1 MARGSSVHVRVAA
14 MAAGAVAVAA
24 MAAPAAA
31 VTSRTAAPHAS
42 LVKVTWMAGY
52 AAPGT
57 PAKYNRVGIVKV
69 GPATAKN
76 VLVIEPGTLAG
87 AAYFAPFAKWLVSMT
102 PKWQVWTVE
111 RRENLL
117 EDQSYMDL
125 YKRHSITSQQLF
137 DYYLGYLTKPSVKK
151 HLHPV
156 NPATVAFAKQWG
168 MGVAVN
174 DLHAVITAAK
184 KLGGKVLLG
193 GHSLGGTITTAYATW
208 SFSGKPGAQDLAGL
222 VYLDGGS
229 GNTAVDVP
237 TATSELASLMATS
250 ATPFE
255 GFAGIP
261 SPYAGLFVG
270 TGSATAAQDPNAAS
284 LGQASKLLPKAL
296 VPAVPVTN
304 LAQFAYALNVAT
316 SPPGLAAA
324 QAHLGAGLAAA
335 GPVHGWDATGA
346 ITPVTRFAQMFQGA
360 GYQST
365 DGSEWYFPTRLSL
378 DAGAVDNGNANPAQ
392 AVLGVHSTLGA
403 ALPHALRL
411 YGCMAA
417 LFGTAGITALQT
429 LASQSGIPSG
439 NVTAIDEHAVYAH
452 NDPIGAYPTNACM
465 PALKTFLSSIAH

>member
-1 MARGSSVHVRVAA
+1 MARSSSVRIRLAA
-14 MAAGAVAVAA
+14 LAACAVAVAS

-31 VTSRTAAPHAS
+31 VASRTSAPHAA

-57 PAKYNRVGIVKV
+57 PAKYNKV
-69 GPATAKN
+69 GVLKIGPASARN

-125 YKRHSITSQQLF
+125 YKRHSITSKQLF
-137 DYYLGYLTKPSVKK
+137 DYYLGYLSKPSITK

-168 MGVAVN
+168 MSVAVN
-174 DLHAVITAAK
+174 DLHVVITAAK

-208 SFSGKPGAQDLAGL
+208 NFAGKPGAKDLAGL

-229 GNTAVDVP
+229 GNAAVDVP
-237 TATSELASLMATS
+237 TATSGLAKLLLPATS
-250 ATPFE
+250 PFE
-255 GFAGIP
+255 SFGGIP

-270 TGSATAAQDPNAAS
+270 TGSSTAAQDPNSAS
-284 LGQASKLLPKAL
+284 LGQASNLLPKLL
-296 VPAVPVTN
+296 VPTVPVTN
-304 LAQFAYALNVAT
+304 LAQFAFALNVAT
-316 SPPGLAAA
+316 SQPGLVAA
-324 QAHLGAGLAAA
+324 QAHLGVGIAAA
-335 GPVHGWDATGA
+335 GPLHGWNATGA

-360 GYQST
+360 GYQSA
-365 DGSEWYFPTRLSL
+365 DGSEWYFPSRLSL
-378 DAGAVDNGNANPAQ
+378 DAGAVGNGIANPAQ
-392 AVLGVHSTLGA
+392 AVLGVHSTFGTS
-403 ALPHALRL
+403 LPHSLRL

-417 LFGTAGITALQT
+417 LFGTDGITALQT

-452 NDPIGAYPTNACM
+452 NDPIGAYPTNGCV
-465 PALKTFLSSIAH
+465 PALRSFLSAIAH